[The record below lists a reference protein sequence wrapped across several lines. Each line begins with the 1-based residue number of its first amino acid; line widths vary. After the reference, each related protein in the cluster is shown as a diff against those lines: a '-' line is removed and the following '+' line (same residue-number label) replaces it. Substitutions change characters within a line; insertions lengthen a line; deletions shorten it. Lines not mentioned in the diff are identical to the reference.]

1 MLESNSLEG
10 IADARSIESIEM
22 LFVVPVSNESETV
35 FDAGKIN
42 SLR

>member
-1 MLESNSLEG
+1 MLKSNSLEDV
-10 IADARSIESIEM
+10 ADARSLESIG
-22 LFVVPVSNESETV
+22 LSFVVPVSNESEKV